1 MAIRSIRD
9 SDAYRLFDVRPPRLR
24 RGPVRDA
31 AVWMRAVTVC
41 GGEWR
46 QGLGHD
52 AAGWEAGR
60 DRLRR

>member
-1 MAIRSIRD
+1 MSGGRAW
-9 SDAYRLFDVRPPRLR
+9 ATTLLA
-24 RGPVRDA
+24 GKQ
-31 AVWMRAVTVC
+31 AVTVC